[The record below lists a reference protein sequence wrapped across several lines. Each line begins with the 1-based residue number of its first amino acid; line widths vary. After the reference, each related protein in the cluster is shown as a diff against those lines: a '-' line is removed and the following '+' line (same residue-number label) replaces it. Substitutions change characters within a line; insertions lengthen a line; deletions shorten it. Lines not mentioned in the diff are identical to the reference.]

1 MISFKHSAFTWHD
14 TEAETITLFYRHFV
28 ISGFKAL
35 ALVRNVSALVCLEI
49 NLFYGVY
56 QSVGHMDV
64 HQGRIRTRMGKLV
77 LQLTILD
84 ADGLVGDVGIV
95 YLQVEVDFVI
105 LVEVLV
111 ACIVLLL
118 FGQWGQVVVTIDL
131 GGLCK
136 FVVPSPCCRRGSTNT
151 IIDRLGWHDDIRSCQ
166 LQLHPK
172 DVVAVG
178 IGQGVVLV
186 CNVVC
191 DGQRVVHHMSV
202 LPFRAAVVSV

>member
-118 FGQWGQVVVTIDL
+118 FGQWG
-131 GGLCK
+131 
-136 FVVPSPCCRRGSTNT
+136 
-151 IIDRLGWHDDIRSCQ
+151 
-166 LQLHPK
+166 
-172 DVVAVG
+172 
-178 IGQGVVLV
+178 
-186 CNVVC
+186 
-191 DGQRVVHHMSV
+191 
-202 LPFRAAVVSV
+202 